1 MAGLGEGPSISWLNE
16 KLNMQQLH
24 IYLLTTGKEET
35 DAMSI
40 VEITGKTDRFL

>member
-1 MAGLGEGPSISWLNE
+1 MAELCEGPSISWLNE
-16 KLNMQQLH
+16 KLNMQLH